1 MNNDNF
7 IKINYE
13 FGKRVRFLREQRKL
27 TQEELALL
35 SDINKNYLSDIE
47 RGERNPTLVVIK
59 KIANGLNI
67 TLEELFKGIGGN
79 SKKSSKFNNLFN
91 N

>member
-27 TQEELALL
+27 SQEELALL
-35 SDINKNYLSDIE
+35 SDINKNYLS
-47 RGERNPTLVVIK
+47 
-59 KIANGLNI
+59 A
-67 TLEELFKGIGGN
+67 
-79 SKKSSKFNNLFN
+79 
-91 N
+91 